1 VSDASA
7 EPQDF
12 KIITLCLLENLRVA
26 VESRS
31 QNSLDPFP
39 SYRNYLIQNEE
50 VARALFSI
58 DRIPVRIVMN
68 STLVGPL

>member
-1 VSDASA
+1 MSDASA

-31 QNSLDPFP
+31 QKSLDPFP

-58 DRIPVRIVMN
+58 DRTPVRIVMN
-68 STLVGPL
+68 STL